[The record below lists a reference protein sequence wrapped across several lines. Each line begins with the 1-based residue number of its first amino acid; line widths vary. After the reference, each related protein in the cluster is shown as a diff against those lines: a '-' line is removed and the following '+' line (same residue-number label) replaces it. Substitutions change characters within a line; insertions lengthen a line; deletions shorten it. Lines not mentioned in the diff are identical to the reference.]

1 MRTND
6 IIENRKSYSLKAFLT
21 EHFIVIPA
29 LQRDYAQG
37 RDNTEAANIRKLFI
51 SSILDAVFSNKELSL
66 DFTYGDSLNKDPLR
80 YYPVDGQQRLT
91 TLFLVYA
98 YVLRKAVFENDK
110 KTIKELNFLENF
122 RFEERCKAAE
132 YIKMLHSE
140 ERDSFRLTIP
150 ELWHESP
157 TAEGLSRTYSMIVGM
172 FEKNKSLKAEELLER
187 LEKVTFMEIDSN
199 LPEDV
204 FCKMNARGRS
214 LTDFEVFKASV
225 VKKFNNEVSNAFVRD
240 ANEFYEK
247 LFEKRAKQEGDI
259 DKSVT
264 ETIMRI
270 IRSWFAFLECPTD
283 NKEETISCDNLDDY
297 IAFDDYFK
305 KINTCIDGVDD
316 IYAITALSSFFEFFS
331 KLDDYPEHLI
341 NLLPTRKKMLEINN
355 GKNSEILAA
364 CIAFFGG
371 QAERTDAQK
380 LRDWMRFSCN
390 ILDNTANSLE
400 RTRMFVS
407 IGKEINIK
415 EGIKA
420 YPEIEKAPA
429 LNTQLEEEKLKIC
442 LMEKDG
448 SWNEPIDEAEN
459 LDILGGRISLLLN
472 IDNANENIEAFKTY
486 FNCLKK
492 LWDGC
497 MEGNERKGTRFTLSL
512 LPYYE
517 EELPKTWIPVKF
529 ASASDAKDIL
539 YNSLSGTFKN
549 YIGNKKSAE
558 RPYWIDVLCGENGE
572 KLIETTCSDST
583 GYVSDYH
590 GYPVLWAKYG
600 CTWHSYNNVVL
611 SKRNEYIYQLLKNEV
626 VSGFCLSNNDY
637 NSISCGQSYL
647 PYFFK
652 EWEIL
657 LTYKGTY
664 YFRTEDWQPEKIF
677 LLDKNKNEIV
687 RPVDGKHYCVSIENY
702 QEAINEA
709 EAAIAEANCDGH
721 LL

>member
-1 MRTND
+1 MATDNNT
-6 IIENRKSYSLKAFLT
+6 IEYSLEAFLKD
-21 EHFIVIPA
+21 HIIVIPA
-29 LQRDYAQG
+29 MQRDYAQG
-37 RDNTEAANIRKLFI
+37 RDNAEATTIRRLFI
-51 SSILDAVFSNKELSL
+51 SSILDAVLSNNELSL
-66 DFTYGDSLNKDPLR
+66 DFTYGDSFNNDLLR

-98 YVLRKAVFENDK
+98 YVLMSAIYEKDRETTERLKV
-110 KTIKELNFLENF
+110 LGNF
-122 RFEERCKAAE
+122 RFEERPIAEE
-132 YIKMLHSE
+132 YIMRLLSSE
-140 ERDSFRLTIP
+140 CDLPRLTMP

-157 TAEGLSRTYSMIVGM
+157 TAEGLSRTYSMIVDM
-172 FEKNKSLKAEELLER
+172 FEKNKSLKEEELLER

-247 LFEKRAKQEGDI
+247 LFEKKAKQEGDI

-297 IAFDDYFK
+297 IAFDNYFE
-305 KINTCIDGVDD
+305 KINTRIDGVDD

-331 KLDDYPEHLI
+331 KDIDYQEELI
-341 NLLPTRKKMLEINN
+341 YLLPARKKTLENN
-355 GKNSEILAA
+355 TRRFSEILAA

-371 QAERTDAQK
+371 RQERTSK
-380 LRDWMRFSCN
+380 ENLKDWIRFVCN
-390 ILDNTANSLE
+390 ILDNTTNSLE
-400 RTRMFVS
+400 RTKMFVS
-407 IGKEINIK
+407 IGKGKDIK

-429 LNTQLEEEKLKIC
+429 LNTQLNEEKQKLNLIECDKC
-442 LMEKDG
+442 WK
-448 SWNEPIDEAEN
+448 EPIDEAEN
-459 LDILGGRISLLLN
+459 LDILEGRISLLLN
-472 IDNANENIEAFKTY
+472 IDNANESIEAFKTY

-497 MEGNERKGTRFTLSL
+497 IEGDERKGTRFTLSL

-539 YNSLSGTFKN
+539 YNSLPGTFKN
-549 YIGNKKSAE
+549 YIENKKSAE

-572 KLIETTCSDST
+572 ELIKATCSESK

-611 SKRNEYIYQLLKNEV
+611 SKRNEYIYQLLKNEA
-626 VSGFCLSNNDY
+626 VSGFRLSNKDY
-637 NSISCGQSYL
+637 NSIRCGQSYL

-687 RPVDGKHYCVSIENY
+687 RPVDGKHYCISIENY
-702 QEAINEA
+702 QKAINEA
-709 EAAIAEANCDGH
+709 EAVIAEAKCDGH

>member
-1 MRTND
+1 MQSVQAD
-6 IIENRKSYSLKAFLT
+6 VYVPIVKAKEQILSPCT
-21 EHFIVIPA
+21 IH
-29 LQRDYAQG
+29 RG
-37 RDNTEAANIRKLFI
+37 RVKAIHDL
-51 SSILDAVFSNKELSL
+51 SSITRENITAINSGMIVSL
-66 DFTYGDSLNKDPLR
+66 DVYQKIR
-80 YYPVDGQQRLT
+80 YNEN
-91 TLFLVYA
+91 LFLEYIDHDFIRQLKQHQ
-98 YVLRKAVFENDK
+98 YSIHVLQQEIQQNFSVFENDK

-549 YIGNKKSAE
+549 YIENKKSAE

>member
-1 MRTND
+1 MATDNNT
-6 IIENRKSYSLKAFLT
+6 IEYSLEAFLKD
-21 EHFIVIPA
+21 HIIVIPA
-29 LQRDYAQG
+29 MQRDYAQG
-37 RDNTEAANIRKLFI
+37 RDNAEATTIRRLFI
-51 SSILDAVFSNKELSL
+51 SSILDAVLSNNELSL
-66 DFTYGDSLNKDPLR
+66 DFTYGDSFNNDLLR

-98 YVLRKAVFENDK
+98 YVLRSAIYEKDRETTERLKV
-110 KTIKELNFLENF
+110 LGNF
-122 RFEERCKAAE
+122 RFEERPIAEE
-132 YIKMLHSE
+132 YIMWLLSSE
-140 ERDSFRLTIP
+140 CDLPRLTMP
-150 ELWHESP
+150 ELWHECP
-157 TAEGLSRTYSMIVGM
+157 TAEGLSRTYSMIVDM
-172 FEKNKSLKAEELLER
+172 FDKNRCLKAEELLER
-187 LEKVTFMEIDSN
+187 LEKGTFMEIDSN

-204 FCKMNARGRS
+204 FSKMNARGRA
-214 LTDFEVFKASV
+214 LTDFEVFKSGI
-225 VKKFNNEVSNAFVRD
+225 VKKFDNEVSDAFVRN
-240 ANEFYEK
+240 ANDFYEK
-247 LFEKRAKQEGDI
+247 LFDRYAKQKAGDV
-259 DKSVT
+259 DRTVT
-264 ETIMRI
+264 ETILRI

-283 NKEETISCDNLDDY
+283 DKKETISCDNLDDY
-297 IAFDDYFK
+297 IAFDDYFE
-305 KINTCIDGVDD
+305 KINTRIDGVDD
-316 IYAITALSSFFEFFS
+316 IYAITSLSSFFEFFS

-355 GKNSEILAA
+355 EKNSEILAA
-364 CIAFFGG
+364 CIAFFGW

-407 IGKEINIK
+407 IGKEIDIK

-448 SWNEPIDEAEN
+448 SWNEPIDVAEN
-459 LDILGGRISLLLN
+459 LDILDGRISLLLDLADAKSKPEIFMDYLN
-472 IDNANENIEAFKTY
+472 SLRD
-486 FNCLKK
+486 
-492 LWDGC
+492 LWNRC
-497 MEGNERKGTRFTLSL
+497 MKNGHRNGTKFALSL

-529 ASASDAKDIL
+529 TSASDAKDIL
-539 YNSLSGTFKN
+539 YNSMSGTFNN
-549 YIGNKKSAE
+549 YIKNKRQAE
-558 RPYWIDVLCGENGE
+558 LPYWIEALCGKNGE
-572 KLIETTCSDST
+572 ELIKATCSESK

-611 SKRNEYIYQLLKNEV
+611 SKRNEYIYQLLKNEA
-626 VSGFCLSNNDY
+626 VSGFRLSNNDY
-637 NSISCGQSYL
+637 NSIRCGQSYL

-687 RPVDGKHYCVSIENY
+687 RPVDGKHYLVCIENLHAAAE
-702 QEAINEA
+702 QADKIIEEARK
-709 EAAIAEANCDGH
+709 DSH